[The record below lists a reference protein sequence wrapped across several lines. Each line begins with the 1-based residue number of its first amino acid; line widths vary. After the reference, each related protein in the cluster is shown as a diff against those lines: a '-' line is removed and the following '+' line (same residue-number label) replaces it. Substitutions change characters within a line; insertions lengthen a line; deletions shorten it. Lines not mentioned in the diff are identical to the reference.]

1 MAWGRS
7 GLRLRLQILVLLAVL
22 PAVGLI
28 LYTASDQR
36 RVASREVQQNALR
49 LAKVAAADHELLVDG
64 ARHLLTALAQLP
76 SIRGR
81 DDRACTELLATL
93 LKQYPR
99 YANLGVIAP
108 DGTTVC
114 SGLPLS
120 GPLNLADRGYFR
132 IAVQRR
138 EFALG
143 EYQIGRITG
152 RASINF
158 GYPVLEN
165 GQVRAVVFAA
175 LDLAWVNQLA
185 TTLPLP
191 PGSAVTVVD
200 RNGTILARHPDS
212 ERWVGKP
219 APETAIVQT
228 MLSQREGTA
237 ESTGLDG
244 ITQLYGF
251 TPLRSGPDA
260 GGAYLSVGIPRAAA
274 FSEANRILR
283 RNLLGLGVVLVFVLG
298 ATWLFANTAVLRPMQ
313 ALVKATGRLATGDL
327 GARAGPTYG
336 SGEVGQLARAF
347 DEMAGALEVRHAE
360 LQRTQRELQ
369 RVNRALRV
377 LSASNHALIRATGEA
392 ELFDTVCRTAVHAG
406 GYRMAWIG
414 FAEEDEAKRVRPVAW
429 TGHEDGYLGAISVT
443 WADEAQG
450 QGPVGTAIRMAT
462 PRVVQHIA
470 TDPSFAPWRV
480 EAARR
485 GYGSI
490 IALPLIAKEGPFG
503 VLVIY
508 ASEPDAFD
516 SEEVTLLTELAHDLA
531 YGIAAL
537 RTQEAKLRA
546 ETEVERQREVLFRSE
561 KLAALGRLAAG
572 VGHELKN
579 PLAVIGGR
587 VKLLQMDIGHA
598 QPLAPDQVA
607 RHVKSLEEAAERM
620 RRIMEGLSTYSKP
633 RKPEATLL
641 RMGDLIEATR
651 ELVSYQARKSEVA
664 IAVDATPDLPQIRGD
679 RSQLMQVL
687 LNLATNAIEA
697 MADKGGQLTLRA
709 SVRQSRSGTGSGSP
723 APDRF
728 VVVEV
733 ADTGPGI
740 PVDTLG
746 KIWDAFYTTKSEGT
760 GLGLSIVRGLVEE
773 QPGASIEVQSRPG
786 EGTTFILALPVVN
799 AASVE

>member
-392 ELFDTVCRTAVHAG
+392 ELFDTVCRTAVHVG